1 METEIDIVSLNSMLE
16 SKPCDKEALRACA
29 VDALWERWL
38 WRTDA
43 TADAVLLEPSKVLI
57 KDVLRYEQ
65 AFVVDAYVNRL
76 TLRGLRDTIVNL
88 QLCWKVL
95 VEKEDIANLY
105 QVVDACF
112 HRFGILALH
121 PLPHH
126 ELDDIEQSEQF
137 ENRANLRRLNL
148 SCIRQMT
155 SFFFIAYRHLHLA
168 SHAVELPVDR
178 GLIPV
183 FEQHMISA
191 SMESFY

>member
-43 TADAVLLEPSKVLI
+43 TADVRKECLVNGCHLLGLLIARIRAVLLEPSKVLI

-137 ENRANLRRLNL
+137 ENK
-148 SCIRQMT
+148 
-155 SFFFIAYRHLHLA
+155 
-168 SHAVELPVDR
+168 AVAFTFD
-178 GLIPV
+178 
-183 FEQHMISA
+183 SA
-191 SMESFY
+191 GD